1 MESVAILKSKNI
13 LRNNWAI
20 LIVIFG
26 STLALSGYQMHQ
38 EYINPSFEEKNITAS
53 SYTQYGTYFYSTMV
67 SEPNSLY
74 LTGTVLDMNE
84 SVYYFTV
91 SPIPDFSFVYRI
103 DASDSANITA
113 TPKISVIAMSKDN
126 NHDNPKILWKREFPV
141 TPTSSIGPF
150 IIKGNDGSTSLIYRF
165 SFNPNTIKNAVQN
178 TQYRLDHSLTQGS
191 TYYASD
197 MEYEIKTLVS
207 YNGIINR
214 EQVENTT
221 SFVLPMTMTRSYYE
235 FANSVS
241 TNVTSYNNETI
252 SVQKPFTVGTI
263 KYPLVSMLISIIAII
278 GIIYCRV
285 AYNLD
290 PVHMAKLE
298 KERMHAQFKEFIS
311 KGKLPENKSSLMA
324 LEIASL
330 EELVNAAVDMNERVI
345 YDSSANIHFAI
356 HNGVLYYFTK
366 IIPVNEA
373 NIEDVSG
380 ELPHTKAVVFPTSF
394 LEPSFKDP

>member
-1 MESVAILKSKNI
+1 M
-13 LRNNWAI
+13 
-20 LIVIFG
+20 
-26 STLALSGYQMHQ
+26 ALTFIPQW
-38 EYINPSFEEKNITAS
+38 
-53 SYTQYGTYFYSTMV
+53 V

-74 LTGTVLDMNE
+74 LTGTVLDVNE

-150 IIKGNDGSTSLIYRF
+150 IVKSKDGSNSLIYRF
-165 SFNPNTIKNAVQN
+165 SFNPNTIKNAVEN

-214 EQVENTT
+214 EQVENTA

-235 FANSVS
+235 FANNVS

-252 SVQKPFTVGTI
+252 SVQKPFTIEAI
-263 KYPLVSMLISIIAII
+263 KYPLVSMLIQYFTNWI
-278 GIIYCRV
+278 R
-285 AYNLD
+285 
-290 PVHMAKLE
+290 
-298 KERMHAQFKEFIS
+298 
-311 KGKLPENKSSLMA
+311 KSS
-324 LEIASL
+324 IPITIS
-330 EELVNAAVDMNERVI
+330 
-345 YDSSANIHFAI
+345 NI
-356 HNGVLYYFTK
+356 
-366 IIPVNEA
+366 
-373 NIEDVSG
+373 
-380 ELPHTKAVVFPTSF
+380 
-394 LEPSFKDP
+394 